1 MSQNVQSAI
10 TGLALA
16 VLTLLVSLGVIGPD
30 KVDAWQAVVIA
41 LVTLVATVGVRSAL
55 PPTAWSTS
63 YSGAVR
69 NCSATGPR
77 ARNSRSAGVRGR
89 AARRGVSGRGRS

>member
-55 PPTAWSTS
+55 PPKAPP
-63 YSGAVR
+63 GE
-69 NCSATGPR
+69 
-77 ARNSRSAGVRGR
+77 
-89 AARRGVSGRGRS
+89 

>member
-1 MSQNVQSAI
+1 MSQNAQSAI

-55 PPTAWSTS
+55 PPKDPPPAE
-63 YSGAVR
+63 
-69 NCSATGPR
+69 
-77 ARNSRSAGVRGR
+77 
-89 AARRGVSGRGRS
+89 

>member
-55 PPTAWSTS
+55 PPKDPPPAE
-63 YSGAVR
+63 
-69 NCSATGPR
+69 
-77 ARNSRSAGVRGR
+77 
-89 AARRGVSGRGRS
+89 